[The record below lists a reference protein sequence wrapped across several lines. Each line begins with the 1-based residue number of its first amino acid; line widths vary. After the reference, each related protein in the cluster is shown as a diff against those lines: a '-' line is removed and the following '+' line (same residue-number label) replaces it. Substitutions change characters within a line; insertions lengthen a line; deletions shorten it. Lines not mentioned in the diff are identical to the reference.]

1 MEEGRILA
9 IDPGTKRIGLA
20 ISDPLGISAQGL
32 DSLGY
37 EGYEKLA
44 QDLKSLIAEY
54 SVRKIIIGLPLNLN
68 GTSGPKAKEA
78 VELADKLKDDFGI
91 PIQTWDERLTSAQ
104 AERIMIQADTRRQK
118 RKELRDKL
126 SAQIILQSYLAVNSG
141 V

>member
-1 MEEGRILA
+1 MKEGRILA

-20 ISDPLGISAQGL
+20 ISDPLGIFAQGL

-37 EGYEKLA
+37 ESYEKLA
-44 QDLKSLIAEY
+44 QYLKGLIAEY
-54 SVRKIIIGLPLNLN
+54 SVIKIIVGLPLNLN
-68 GTSGPKAKEA
+68 GSSGPKAEEA
-78 VELADKLKDDFGI
+78 VELADKLKDDLGI

-126 SAQIILQSYLAVNSG
+126 SAQIILQSYLAVNN

>member
-1 MEEGRILA
+1 MKEGRILA

-20 ISDPLGISAQGL
+20 VSDPLGISAQGL
-32 DSLGY
+32 DSHTY
-37 EGYEKLA
+37 QGYEKLV
-44 QDLKSLIAEY
+44 QYLKSLISEY

-78 VELADKLKDDFGI
+78 LELAGKLKNDLKI

-104 AERIMIQADTRRQK
+104 AERIMIQVDTRRKK

-126 SAQIILQSYLAVNSG
+126 SAQIILQSYLAANN
-141 V
+141 

>member
-37 EGYEKLA
+37 ESYEKLA
-44 QDLKSLIAEY
+44 QYLKGLIAEY
-54 SVRKIIIGLPLNLN
+54 SVIKIIVGLPLNLN
-68 GTSGPKAKEA
+68 GSSGPKAKEA

-126 SAQIILQSYLAVNSG
+126 SAQIILQSYLEANS
-141 V
+141 